1 MAKVK
6 QIKQQSFSDMKDWL
20 MIYLRGI
27 DLIPNQLSNI
37 NAILDT
43 YEGSKK

>member
-20 MIYLRGI
+20 MIYLKGI
-27 DLIPNQLSNI
+27 DLIPNQVRNV
-37 NAILDT
+37 NAILNSYKGD
-43 YEGSKK
+43 KK